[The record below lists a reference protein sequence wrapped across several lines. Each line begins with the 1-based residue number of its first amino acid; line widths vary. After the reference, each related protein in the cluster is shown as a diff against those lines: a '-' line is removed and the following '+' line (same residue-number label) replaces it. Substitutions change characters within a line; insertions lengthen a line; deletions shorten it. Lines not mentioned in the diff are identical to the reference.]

1 MNISETYIVINSLL
15 VSKLKQIKHFELNLG
30 TSLLNGAKQFL
41 PSDVKIQKHYIY
53 FNENILLVGY
63 IGSLAFYTNNRLN
76 TTFIELYNEKDV
88 LIYALTGIDL
98 YSDINLALD
107 QFIKK
112 YETVKPN
119 IVPEIKEEVKQ
130 EEYIKPNKKL
140 SELSLEERIAY
151 VRNNR

>member
-98 YSDINLALD
+98 LLGLHGFSVQEYNNSGSGSNRGSSRGSDSRGSTRGESSRGSNSRG
-107 QFIKK
+107 
-112 YETVKPN
+112 T
-119 IVPEIKEEVKQ
+119 
-130 EEYIKPNKKL
+130 
-140 SELSLEERIAY
+140 ER
-151 VRNNR
+151 